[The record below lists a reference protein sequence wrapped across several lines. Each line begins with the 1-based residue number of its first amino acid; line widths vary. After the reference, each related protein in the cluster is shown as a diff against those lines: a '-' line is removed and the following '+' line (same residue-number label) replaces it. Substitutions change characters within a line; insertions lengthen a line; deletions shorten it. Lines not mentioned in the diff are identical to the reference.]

1 MADQRDRPNPDDTLY
16 LYLNCHH
23 EWIGDFADRP
33 APCQTVPGNSPD
45 TRYILVPLCPSC
57 TLGAAPVQ
65 YKPWIHWGCKHPWIP
80 GIYPGLQPAASG
92 DFPAGLRVQDLSS
105 DPLNPNVN
113 VLHPRFCQNCLLDR
127 QARLRALRDWEVCEP
142 GSLSPSEELAYVRG
156 CRDGRVLAEGSD
168 FRWGWNKEFLDVLL
182 SDPDPYERD
191 GDAAN
196 ATLAADPLMNA
207 LANSLTQVDL
217 SGKFKAVDHLA
228 NAFSRTS
235 IDNPQY
241 PASRPLHWKYI
252 EGKTQGLYSQWRMEQ
267 ISLHLNSPKDT
278 ARGMEMSLTAVIE
291 RQI

>member
-45 TRYILVPLCPSC
+45 TRYILVRKFLPHPITTNRQSFLFCILGLGFEILDSREHKSRKFFSWTMYSTNIFTALCPSC

-191 GDAAN
+191 GGEFPSFA
-196 ATLAADPLMNA
+196 
-207 LANSLTQVDL
+207 
-217 SGKFKAVDHLA
+217 
-228 NAFSRTS
+228 
-235 IDNPQY
+235 Y
-241 PASRPLHWKYI
+241 
-252 EGKTQGLYSQWRMEQ
+252 
-267 ISLHLNSPKDT
+267 LNSTSCVECD
-278 ARGMEMSLTAVIE
+278 V
-291 RQI
+291 